1 MIMSENTE
9 ILANTD
15 KQEWIVNLPYFFR
28 GNVSAHTHDEAMEIA
43 IELISSKFSADQS
56 VNVSKTLRNS
66 DFIKI
71 RLKPTKEEIE
81 KERAARAAYYPHNR
95 YGLNFN

>member
-28 GNVSAHTHDEAMEIA
+28 GKVSAHTYDEAREMA
-43 IELISSKFSADQS
+43 IELISSKFTADQS
-56 VNVSKTLRNS
+56 VDVSKTLRNS

-81 KERAARAAYYPHNR
+81 KERAVRAAYYPNNR
-95 YGLNFN
+95 GGLNFN

>member
-1 MIMSENTE
+1 MSEDTE
-9 ILANTD
+9 ILPNID

-28 GNVSAHTHDEAMEIA
+28 GNVSAHTYDEAREIA
-43 IELISSKFSADQS
+43 IDLISSKFPADQL

-81 KERAARAAYYPHNR
+81 KERAARAAYYPFNR
-95 YGLNFN
+95 DGLNFY